1 VSEADAVDETGGA
14 LEAVRRLE
22 HGLEGSVAARNEA
35 GALIEAARVE
45 ADRLIAT
52 ARVRAAKMVEERQAS
67 VLAAAD
73 RDVSAITAEARS
85 LEQELRS
92 HADAV
97 RPAEADS
104 AMALILPPPAEGER

>member
-1 VSEADAVDETGGA
+1 VSEASAVEESGGA

-22 HGLEGSVAARNEA
+22 HGLEGRVAARNEA
-35 GALIEAARVE
+35 EALIEAARAE

-52 ARVRAAKMVEERQAS
+52 ARARAAKTVEERHVSA
-67 VLAAAD
+67 LAAAD
-73 RDVSAITAEARS
+73 RDVSAITATARS

-97 RPAEADS
+97 RLAETDS
-104 AMALILPPPAEGER
+104 AMELILPPPVVGES